1 MEQSLILLKPDAV
14 LRRLIGVRVLEN
26 FLERGFEI
34 ENFLEL
40 QVSEELASLH
50 YAEHKDKPFFPRLKK
65 YIMLSPIIAMI
76 VSGDGIIQKIRE
88 LAGATMANKADAQT
102 IRGKYGIWGG
112 INVIHASDSVESA
125 EREIRLWKSKTPLGK
140 SEGRINAEKYISEW
154 APRIGLNATPRLRE
168 ICRKLSE
175 NPDFLDAARRRID
188 EHLLRENPYSN
199 KEHLK
204 RLRDAIIQA
213 VLET

>member
-1 MEQSLILLKPDAV
+1 
-14 LRRLIGVRVLEN
+14 
-26 FLERGFEI
+26 
-34 ENFLEL
+34 
-40 QVSEELASLH
+40 
-50 YAEHKDKPFFPRLKK
+50 
-65 YIMLSPIIAMI
+65 
-76 VSGDGIIQKIRE
+76 
-88 LAGATMANKADAQT
+88 
-102 IRGKYGIWGG
+102 
-112 INVIHASDSVESA
+112 
-125 EREIRLWKSKTPLGK
+125 
-140 SEGRINAEKYISEW
+140 
-154 APRIGLNATPRLRE
+154 APRIGLNATPKLRE